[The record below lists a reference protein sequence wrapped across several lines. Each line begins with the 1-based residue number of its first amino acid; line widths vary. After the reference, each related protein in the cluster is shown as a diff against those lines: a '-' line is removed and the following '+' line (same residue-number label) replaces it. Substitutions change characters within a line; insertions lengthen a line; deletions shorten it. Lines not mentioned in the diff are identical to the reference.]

1 MFTTMFEAAP
11 DFDIS
16 EMIGDTL
23 ADLIDLSD
31 EELEN
36 VALLGLKTIR
46 INDKNII
53 TTNTHLDEDEM
64 LYASP

>member
-11 DFDIS
+11 DFDNS

-36 VALLGLKTIR
+36 VALLGLIAIR
-46 INDKNII
+46 IDN
-53 TTNTHLDEDEM
+53 
-64 LYASP
+64 